1 MENGEWR
8 MRKENILREKS
19 FAFAIRIVKL
29 YKYLTGEQKEFVLAK
44 QIARSGTAIGA
55 LIRESENAVSKKD
68 FIHKLTLALKE
79 ADETVYWLELLK
91 EGDYI
96 ELKIYASLVSD
107 CNELI
112 KLLVAS
118 VKTSKLHVT

>member
-1 MENGEWR
+1 